1 MISLKMKIHQAT
13 IVTTVKK
20 EGKEIKRERLKEN
33 KS

>member
-1 MISLKMKIHQAT
+1 MISLKMKIHQAMIVT
-13 IVTTVKK
+13 IVKE